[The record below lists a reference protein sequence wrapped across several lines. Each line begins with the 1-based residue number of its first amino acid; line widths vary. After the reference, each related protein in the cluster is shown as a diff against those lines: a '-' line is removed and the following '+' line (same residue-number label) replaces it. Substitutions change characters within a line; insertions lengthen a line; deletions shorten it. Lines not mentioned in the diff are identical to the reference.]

1 MRVESGELTRGGE
14 GEELLRSFGDKNE
27 AKTEDEPWKQNRGKW
42 EPALSQRREKTIL
55 FKLKQNIPVE
65 KK

>member
-1 MRVESGELTRGGE
+1 MRVESGELRRGGE

-42 EPALSQRREKTIL
+42 EPALSPQRRIDAL
-55 FKLKQNIPVE
+55 LN
-65 KK
+65 